1 MYTLRRLAVRQSR
14 FFERLY
20 LAFERVIVWLD
31 PMFRRIG
38 YERLEGPFAVTEKLV
53 KGLLFDCQMCGQC
66 VLSSTGMS
74 CPMNCPKNLR
84 NGPCSG
90 VREGGFCEVIPEM
103 KCVWVDA
110 LEGAARMK
118 YGPEKITVVQPPVDQ
133 SLRGSSAWLR
143 VAREKALVKRRETAA
158 PDPGKL
164 AIAQTFPQA
173 RTLEP
178 ASAPLAAEPQAA
190 VHGQTREHTSVYSAA
205 APTGVAQPAQE
216 PGAPVPFQ
224 MLAPYDPIV
233 HPPLAPAPGYKSASA
248 LEHTL
253 RKGWFA
259 VTAELNP
266 PDSADPRDVLVAAE
280 PLKNVVD
287 AINATDASGANC
299 HMSSM
304 GISSILSRAGLGVV
318 LQISCRDRNRIAIQG
333 DVLGAAAMGV
343 SNVLCLTGDGVA
355 VGDQPGAKAVFDLDC
370 MSLLSTIRS
379 MRDERKFLSGRRI
392 TTPPRVF
399 LGAAENPCIP
409 PYELRADRL
418 AKKVA
423 AGADFIQTNY
433 VFDIALLERF
443 MARVRD
449 MGLDKRVFILVGVG
463 PLPSPKSARWLRS
476 NVPGIHI
483 PEGLISRI
491 EKAAKP
497 AEEGKRICI
506 ELIQQIREIEGVAG
520 VHVMAYRRE
529 HLLGEIIEESGIL
542 KERIAARAAE
552 RSRPVPGAGGE

>member
-1 MYTLRRLAVRQSR
+1 M
-14 FFERLY
+14 
-20 LAFERVIVWLD
+20 ERVVVLLD
-31 PMFRRIG
+31 PVFQRIG
-38 YERLEGPFAVTEKLV
+38 YERLERPFAATERV
-53 KGLLFDCQMCGQC
+53 IKGLLFDCQMCGQC

-74 CPMNCPKNLR
+74 CPMNCPKSLR

-90 VREGGFCEVIPEM
+90 VREGCFCEVNPDM

-110 LEGAARMK
+110 LNGAARMK
-118 YGPEKITVVQPPVDQ
+118 LGQIKISVVQPPVDGT
-133 SLRGSSAWLR
+133 LRGSSAWLR
-143 VAREKALVKRRETAA
+143 VAREKALAKRREAPA
-158 PDPGKL
+158 PDPGKF
-164 AIAQTFPQA
+164 AIARTFPQA
-173 RTLEP
+173 RAAEP
-178 ASAPLAAEPQAA
+178 ATAPLAVEPQAA
-190 VHGQTREHTSVYSAA
+190 QHGQAAKELPRGHAA
-205 APTGVAQPAQE
+205 AANAVAAPE
-216 PGAPVPFQ
+216 SMGAGRTTPFQ
-224 MLAPYDPIV
+224 RLKPYDPIV
-233 HPPLAPAPGYKSASA
+233 HAPLAPPSGHKSASG

-266 PDSADPRDVLVAAE
+266 PDSADPGDVLAAAE
-280 PLKNVVD
+280 PLMNVVD

-355 VGDQPGAKAVFDLDC
+355 VGDQPGAKPVFDFDC
-370 MSLLSTIRS
+370 MSLLSTLRT
-379 MRDERKFLSGRRI
+379 MRDESKFLSGRRI
-392 TTPPRVF
+392 TTPPQVF

-418 AKKVA
+418 AKKVQ

-433 VFDIALLERF
+433 VFDIGMFERF

-449 MGLDKRVFILVGVG
+449 QGMHERVFILAGVG
-463 PLPSPKSARWLRS
+463 PLPSPKTARWLRA

-483 PEGLISRI
+483 PDSLIRRLEG
-491 EKAAKP
+491 AAKP
-497 AEEGKRICI
+497 ADEGKKICI
-506 ELIQQIREIEGVAG
+506 ELIRQIREIRGVAG
-520 VHVMAYRRE
+520 VHLMAYRRE
-529 HLLGEIIEESGIL
+529 HLVGEIIEESGLL
-542 KERIAARAAE
+542 KERIAAREAE
-552 RSRPVPGAGGE
+552 RSRPTDGRGKG